1 MWGSAGARPGVPGAS
16 LLAQSSLRPDRGRQ
30 SRWCGPP
37 GHRPGGGSIYGGR
50 RKPPRARGRREWP
63 IVGLERDGSPW
74 APEKQSA
81 LWGRADP
88 ECVTCAPEP
97 PSGVL
102 GGGGVVPFWD
112 PAQSSQRSARPCT
125 GSLCFALLFGDGLHA
140 LAVTSQWLVLG
151 LTRESRPLGCG
162 VGAGGA

>member
-1 MWGSAGARPGVPGAS
+1 MGGKVAGAARLGTARAAVPSTEEDGSRRGPGAVMS
-16 LLAQSSLRPDRGRQ
+16 GPSWASSGT
-30 SRWCGPP
+30 G
-37 GHRPGGGSIYGGR
+37 
-50 RKPPRARGRREWP
+50 ARGHLRSRAAFGVVP
-63 IVGLERDGSPW
+63 TPSVSPVPRSHRW
-74 APEKQSA
+74 
-81 LWGRADP
+81 
-88 ECVTCAPEP
+88 
-97 PSGVL
+97 GVL